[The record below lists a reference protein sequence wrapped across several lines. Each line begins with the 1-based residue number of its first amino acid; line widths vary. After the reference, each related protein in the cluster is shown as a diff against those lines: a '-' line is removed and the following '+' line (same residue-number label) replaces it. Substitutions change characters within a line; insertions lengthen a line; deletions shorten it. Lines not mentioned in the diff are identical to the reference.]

1 MEFKGTKG
9 EFTRN
14 GIHIKA
20 ESKTMPIGMAYVQLF
35 EASMNGSKIRDIEA
49 EANAQLWA
57 ASKELLESVQ
67 SLREFIDDIQ
77 PSCAAG
83 EDAVLFLKA
92 KADAAIAKAYL
103 K

>member
-9 EFTRN
+9 EFTRS
-14 GIHIKA
+14 GIHIRA
-20 ESKTMPIGMAYVQLF
+20 EGNAMPIGMAYVQLF

-57 ASKELLESVQ
+57 SSKDLLESLQ
-67 SLREFIDDIQ
+67 ALRGFIDDIQ

-83 EDAVLFLKA
+83 EDALAFLKA
-92 KADAAIAKAYL
+92 KADAAIAKSEL